1 MATCKGCDVVFTPE
15 NDSNAYMIPKALGG
29 RLAPRGILCRTCNT
43 ELNDVADLALIKA
56 FGAWPTL
63 LDISREGANPPK
75 AVETREGHRVRIQGD
90 GKLTR
95 TDVVFDV
102 KETPEVEGH
111 HGTLALQLPF

>member
-29 RLAPRGILCRTCNT
+29 RLAPRGILCRTYNT

-75 AVETREGHRVRIQGD
+75 TVETREGHRVRIQGD

-111 HGTLALQLPF
+111 HVTLGACP

>member
-29 RLAPRGILCRTCNT
+29 RLAPRGILCRTYNT

-75 AVETREGHRVRIQGD
+75 TVETREGHRVRIQGD

-102 KETPEVEGH
+102 KEVEGH
-111 HGTLALQLPF
+111 HVTLGACP

>member
-15 NDSNAYMIPKALGG
+15 NDSNAYMILKALGG
-29 RLAPRGILCRTCNT
+29 RLAPRGILCRTYNT

-75 AVETREGHRVRIQGD
+75 TVETREGHRVRIQGD

-111 HGTLALQLPF
+111 HVTLGACP